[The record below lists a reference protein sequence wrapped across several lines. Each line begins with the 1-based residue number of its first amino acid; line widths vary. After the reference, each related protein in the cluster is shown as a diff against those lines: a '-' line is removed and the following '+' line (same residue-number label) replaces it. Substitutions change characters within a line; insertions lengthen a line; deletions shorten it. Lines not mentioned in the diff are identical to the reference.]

1 MARAFCAHPRTFTYV
16 FLIRVKT
23 CYRQRRP
30 SSEMCLSMHLY
41 AVKGYQMRLLFINK
55 QHKYKTPAA
64 LKPPFHHESPPDPE
78 REGNPTNLT
87 VYLTETTP
95 KNLNV
100 LTADGAPA
108 VLSLNLLLNSL
119 RRLARSQ
126 PSSSAKRYRLMSTKP
141 GHSQGVECAIGSLSS
156 YRLLEINHKWSN
168 R

>member
-1 MARAFCAHPRTFTYV
+1 
-16 FLIRVKT
+16 
-23 CYRQRRP
+23 
-30 SSEMCLSMHLY
+30 
-41 AVKGYQMRLLFINK
+41 MRLLFINK

-78 REGNPTNLT
+78 REENPTNLT

-100 LTADGAPA
+100 LTADGAPP

-126 PSSSAKRYRLMSTKP
+126 PSSGAKRYRFMSTKP
-141 GHSQGVECAIGSLSS
+141 GHSQGVRMRHSVACRVIGYSKSTINGATVKKTVSVVSLLSS
-156 YRLLEINHKWSN
+156 LVLRCSYCPCTSLLSGGPNQRRNKYD
-168 R
+168 